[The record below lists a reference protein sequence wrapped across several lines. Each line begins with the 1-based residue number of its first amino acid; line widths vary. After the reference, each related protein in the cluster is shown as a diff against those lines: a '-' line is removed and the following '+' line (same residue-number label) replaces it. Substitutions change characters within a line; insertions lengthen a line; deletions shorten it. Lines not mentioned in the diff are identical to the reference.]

1 MTASVQKTAD
11 CHSQTSHASD
21 LRKRCATGGCSVPL
35 FEPVV
40 RPREPLQTLWH
51 FSRWDKKLRLQCVFK
66 TVRIHTYKFL
76 LKEIYM

>member
-21 LRKRCATGGCSVPL
+21 WMKRCATQGCSVPL
-35 FEPVV
+35 FKPVV
-40 RPREPLQTLWH
+40 RPRELLQALWH
-51 FSRWDKKLRLQCVFK
+51 FVRRVKKLCLQCVFK